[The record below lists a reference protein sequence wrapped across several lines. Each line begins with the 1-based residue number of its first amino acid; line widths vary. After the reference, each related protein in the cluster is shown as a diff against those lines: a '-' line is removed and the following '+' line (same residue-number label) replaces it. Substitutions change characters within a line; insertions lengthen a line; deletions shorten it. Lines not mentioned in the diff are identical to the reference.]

1 MKAKKKQNFNKVLFI
16 SVAGVL
22 VATSFF
28 IGVFFGARGFN
39 QIGPFKILPDVF
51 VNKDKDKPQ
60 EVDFS
65 LFWEAYNKLNE
76 EYLGELDPNKLL
88 YGAIKGL
95 TEASGDPYT
104 TYMDPDQAKEY
115 LSEIEGVFSG
125 IGIEIGVRNKSLV
138 VISPLTDTPAEK
150 AGLRARDVILKIDDE
165 DTFNMS
171 LDQAVSKIRGQ
182 EGTKVKLLIQ
192 RNTQTEEVTITRATI
207 NVKSVKLEFKNYK
220 NKNYAYVKIN
230 QFTQKTPDEF
240 SEAVDQIILKNPQ
253 GLILDLRGNPGG
265 YLESAVEVSSEF
277 LDGGNVVI
285 EQLTNRKKEIKTTKE
300 GKLTNIK
307 TIVLIDEG
315 SASASEIVAG
325 ALKDRDRAKLVGK
338 KTFGKGSVQ
347 IPFNLSK
354 GIIKITM
361 AKWLTPAGNFI
372 DEVGIKPD
380 FEVDLTEDDL
390 NNFRDPQLNKALE
403 IIGG

>member
-1 MKAKKKQNFNKVLFI
+1 MKAKKKQNFNKVLLV
-16 SVAGVL
+16 SVVGVL
-22 VATSFF
+22 VTTAFF
-28 IGVFFGARGFN
+28 IGVFFGAKGFN

-51 VNKDKDKPQ
+51 INKEKSKPE

-125 IGIEIGVRNKSLV
+125 IGVEIGVRDKSLV
-138 VISPLTDTPAEK
+138 VISPLADTPAEK
-150 AGLRARDVILKIDDE
+150 AGLRARDIILKIDDE

-182 EGTKVKLLIQ
+182 EGTQVKLLIQ
-192 RNTQTEEVTITRATI
+192 RDTKAEEVTITRATI

-277 LDGGNVVI
+277 LDGGTVVI
-285 EQLTNRKKEIKTTKE
+285 EQFTNRKKEIKTSKE
-300 GKLTNIK
+300 GKLTSIK

-325 ALKDRDRAKLVGK
+325 ALKDRNRAKLVGK
-338 KTFGKGSVQ
+338 TTFGKGSVQ

-354 GIIKITM
+354 GVIKITM

-372 DEVGIKPD
+372 DEAGIGPD
-380 FEVDLTEDDL
+380 FEIDLTEDDL

-403 IIGG
+403 IIHN